1 MNDYTD
7 RVVAKIAADI
17 KAAMKPS
24 ESFYRAL
31 LRFEKDYS
39 NEVFA
44 KLVRY
49 MVDHNLLK
57 GTHDPRDSS
66 RAR

>member
-24 ESFYRAL
+24 ESFYKTL
-31 LRFEKDYS
+31 LRFENEYS

-49 MVDHNLLK
+49 MVEHNLLRN
-57 GTHDPRDSS
+57 T
-66 RAR
+66 

>member
-7 RVVAKIAADI
+7 RVVAKIVVDI

-24 ESFYRAL
+24 ESFYKAL

-49 MVDHNLLK
+49 MVEHNL
-57 GTHDPRDSS
+57 
-66 RAR
+66 